1 MAAAWEDS
9 SMRKLIGLSFLT
21 ATLLAS
27 SAQAQGIFIDRG
39 DPSAISA
46 TANGVYSTEFMGGGV
61 GGGWSYRG
69 VFDAGGDLTFLKLT
83 AGTNKDL
90 SRLAIAPFLTWHALK
105 AEPDE
110 MPISLSFVLSVIRQ
124 VYFGNDPVANPEGWT
139 GVLGVS
145 LYRRFELGSSLVF
158 VPEVFAAPQYGAT
171 RYYSGALD
179 QVSGNRT
186 NEINYKSEAKW
197 GARGVVRANLLI
209 KAGNT
214 KYLVMP
220 YAGYVDAP
228 GAGLQV
234 GAMF

>member
-1 MAAAWEDS
+1 
-9 SMRKLIGLSFLT
+9 MRKLIGLCFLT

-27 SAQAQGIFIDRG
+27 SAQAQGIFIDYG

-46 TANGVYSTEFMGGGV
+46 TANGVYATEFMGGGV
-61 GGGWSYRG
+61 GGSWSYRG

-83 AGTNKDL
+83 AGTNDKL
-90 SRLAIAPFLTWHALK
+90 SRLAIAPFITWHALR
-105 AEPDE
+105 AEADE
-110 MPISLSFVLSVIRQ
+110 LPISVSFVASVVRQ
-124 VYFGNDPVANPEGWT
+124 VYFGNDPVASPEGWT
-139 GVLGVS
+139 GILGAS
-145 LYRRFELGSSLVF
+145 FYRRFELGESLML
-158 VPEVFAAPQYGAT
+158 VPEVFAAPQYAYT

-179 QVSGNRT
+179 QPSANQT
-186 NEINYKSEAKW
+186 NEVNYRTDAKW
-197 GARGVVRANLLI
+197 GVRALVRANLLI

-228 GAGLQV
+228 SAGLQV